1 MPRRTIETLLIFSL
15 FAVYAGQFPP
25 DVNES
30 HYLTKAKHG
39 WDPLWCPDDLFLASS
54 FSHWLFYLLFGWLNQ
69 FFSLPAVAW
78 IGRILTWL
86 LLAFS
91 WQRLSTSLLKTPGLS
106 IATAALF
113 LVLNDRF
120 HLAGE
125 WVVGGFEAKGLAYFF
140 VLMALGSFVRKDFC
154 WLWPYLGFACAFHVL
169 VGGWATIAVLIS
181 LAGQFLLRTQATAET
196 RLGESGYVTR
206 LSESSVTSESE
217 QSEASKASWQKQIV
231 FILAG
236 LVLAAVGAL
245 PPLLADFSA
254 DPDIKATASKI
265 YVQYRISHHLVF
277 NAFTASRVAGFAV
290 LLVVYAL
297 VGRKLK
303 SFNAESIPGWQRLF
317 GFAFGSLCI
326 SFAGLML
333 SGVSEQEYAWAD
345 SSFGLLRFY
354 WFRMADF
361 AVPCAT
367 SLGLIALLQ
376 LLWQRSLWGRGIAI
390 AGGIAIAVTI
400 GWIDMDR
407 HADPRPRADRA
418 ALPNYPDDEER
429 TMGTYRNWRRV
440 CEWIKNNTPTDAQF
454 ITPDEQQT
462 FKWYAQRAEVV
473 NWKDVPQDADAMVDW
488 KTRVDYLIK
497 PQRGPGLSLLDYPD
511 YLPDIAKFYGATH
524 LLVPQIQVDRLGGG
538 RELKQIYP
546 VDPATKATFVVFEFP
561 EGTQTRK

>member
-39 WDPLWCPDDLFLASS
+39 WDPLWCPDDIFLSSS
-54 FSHWLFYLLFGWLNQ
+54 FSHWLFYQLFGWLNQ
-69 FFSLPAVAW
+69 FFSLPVVAW

-86 LLAFS
+86 LLAFG
-91 WQRLSTSLLKTPGLS
+91 WQRLSNSLLKTPGLS

-140 VLMALGSFVRKDFC
+140 VLMALGSLVRKDFC

-181 LAGQFLLRTQATAET
+181 LAVQSLLRTQA
-196 RLGESGYVTR
+196 
-206 LSESSVTSESE
+206 SSNDINESE
-217 QSEASKASWQKQIV
+217 LLASFPKQIV
-231 FILAG
+231 FILVG
-236 LVLAAVGAL
+236 VVLAAVGAL

-254 DPDIKATASKI
+254 DPALKATASKI
-265 YVQYRISHHLVF
+265 YVQDRISHHLVF
-277 NAFTASRVAGFAV
+277 NAFTASRVAGFTF
-290 LLVVYAL
+290 LLVVFG
-297 VGRKLK
+297 VVCSRLK
-303 SFNAESIPGWQRLF
+303 NFDTRSRGSWQHLF
-317 GFAFGSLCI
+317 GFAIGSLCI
-326 SFAGLML
+326 SFGGLVL
-333 SGVSEQEYAWAD
+333 SGVSEQEPSWAQ

-361 AVPCAT
+361 AVPCVT

-376 LLWQRSLWGRGIAI
+376 LLWQQRWWGRGIAF
-390 AGGIAIAVTI
+390 AVGIVIAVML
-400 GWIDMDR
+400 GWIDFDR
-407 HADPRPRADRA
+407 HLDPRPRADRA
-418 ALPNYPDDEER
+418 ALPNYADSEDR
-429 TMGTYRNWRRV
+429 TMGTYRNWVRV
-440 CEWIKNNTPTDAQF
+440 CEWIRNNTPTDAQF
-454 ITPDEQQT
+454 ITPDQQQT

-473 NWKDVPQDADAMVDW
+473 NWKDVPQDAEAMVEW
-488 KTRVDYLIK
+488 RQRVDWLID
-497 PQRGPGLSLLDYPD
+497 PQRRPGLGLMEYSDLQLQDLAAAYR
-511 YLPDIAKFYGATH
+511 ATH
-524 LLVPQIQVDRLGGG
+524 LLVPQWQVDLMTD
-538 RELKQIYP
+538 ECEFKQIYP

-561 EGTQTRK
+561 EK